1 MKSKLFFLGAA
12 SLLLASCSS
21 ELDMPVNQVLGE
33 GKTPLMISVAEQPFT
48 KATGQK
54 TGTSLPS
61 GSELGVF
68 VTTEDGAS
76 YDSQDY
82 NNIKFTSS
90 GTGVNQT
97 WAYDEATPVML
108 SSTKGKVYAYYP
120 RQTSGASLSSI
131 TISND
136 GNDWMYTRTA
146 VSNVSM
152 LNPTASLAMEHAMSI
167 IRVKVVA
174 TNSSS
179 TGTVSQLTLDGSGW
193 ATAAKLN
200 RQNGAIGS

>member
-61 GSELGVF
+61 GSEIGVF
-68 VTTEDGAS
+68 VTAEDGS
-76 YDSQDY
+76 PYDGNSY
-82 NNIKFTSS
+82 NNIKFTST
-90 GTGVNQT
+90 GTGAQQS
-97 WAYDEATPVML
+97 WAYDPSTPVML
-108 SSTKGKVYAYYP
+108 SATKAKVYAYYP
-120 RQTSGASLSSI
+120 RQASGVSLSSI

-136 GNDWMYTRTA
+136 GNDWMYTPTA
-146 VSNVSM
+146 ASNISM
-152 LNPTASLAMEHAMSI
+152 L
-167 IRVKVVA
+167 
-174 TNSSS
+174 
-179 TGTVSQLTLDGSGW
+179 
-193 ATAAKLN
+193 
-200 RQNGAIGS
+200 